1 MPNLTVHKIELTQ
14 IEQYRY
20 SLLDREYAPA
30 TIEKYMQIVS
40 VFYNTL
46 NDRQISKEAVLG
58 YKKKLLSEHAA
69 TSVNG
74 MLAALNSFFNFLDW
88 QDCKMKPVK
97 IQHFTCRD
105 ENKELTREEYH
116 RLLRTATAN
125 GQIRLCCL
133 LETICSTGIRVSEVQ
148 YITVEALRSGRAE
161 VRNKGKVRVIFLP
174 KALCEKLKAY
184 CRKHKIESGAVFVTR
199 NGKPIDRSNIWAM
212 MKQLAVK
219 AGVDAAKV
227 FPHNLRHLFARLFYE
242 QHHDLDH
249 LAVVLGHSNVN
260 TTRIYTQTC
269 ESVYYGQV
277 EALHL
282 LL

>member
-1 MPNLTVHKIELTQ
+1 MPNLTVYKIDPTQ
-14 IEQYRY
+14 IEQYHH
-20 SLLDREYAPA
+20 SLLNREYAPA
-30 TIEKYMQIVS
+30 TIEKYMQVVS
-40 VFYNTL
+40 AFYNAL
-46 NDRQISKEAVLG
+46 SDQQISKEAILS
-58 YKKKLLSEHAA
+58 YKKQLLSEHAA

-74 MLAALNSFFNFLDW
+74 MLAALNNFFDFLDW
-88 QDCKMKPVK
+88 QDCKVKPVK
-97 IQHFTCRD
+97 IQHFSCRD
-105 ENKELTREEYH
+105 ESKELTREEYH
-116 RLLRTATAN
+116 HLLRTATAN

-184 CRKHKIESGAVFVTR
+184 CCKHKIESGAVFVTR

-212 MKQLAVK
+212 MKRLAVK
-219 AGVDAAKV
+219 AGVEATKV

-249 LAVVLGHSNVN
+249 LAVILGHSNIN
-260 TTRIYTQTC
+260 TTRIYTQTS
-269 ESVYYGQV
+269 ETEYQRQV
-277 EALHL
+277 EMMRLIL
-282 LL
+282 